1 MWKYRFFVR
10 QSHRPQ
16 QQLLGMNR
24 PPMPA
29 AAGQPS
35 PVAYPYMMSQA
46 QFGQQQQQQQFRSTN
61 TPPTN
66 PVASMASPVQA
77 SQSLTQATT
86 PIPANP
92 GTPTPSQQAAGQQSP
107 ITNRMQPQV
116 QPNQVNIFRFTTV
129 VRLILFRLFYTNLC
143 NLIQI
148 NMISYNFTIW
158 NFINI

>member
-1 MWKYRFFVR
+1 
-10 QSHRPQ
+10 
-16 QQLLGMNR
+16 
-24 PPMPA
+24 MPA

-46 QFGQQQQQQQFRSTN
+46 QFGQQQQQQQQQQFRSTN

-116 QPNQVNIFRFTTV
+116 QPNQVNIFSRDV
-129 VRLILFRLFYTNLC
+129 
-143 NLIQI
+143 
-148 NMISYNFTIW
+148 
-158 NFINI
+158 NFILYTLFCIK